1 MGTGTSY
8 GHRFVLDCGFGGGS
22 GRASARPDDVEDAA
36 RRYLIHFSLA
46 NDVIYS
52 IDRAYVVTSVSP
64 SVERVL
70 GYRPEELVG
79 RPFYELKVVPDE
91 DVEKAIR
98 EIERV
103 LGGEKIVSS
112 TYRFITRQGDLRY
125 GEVSGVPYMRFGKPV
140 EVISV
145 ARDITERVEMEQ
157 ILRQSE
163 ERFRAVFDSA
173 RDCIFMKDTDLR
185 YTFVNPYMERLV
197 GRPSKDIVGRTDS
210 DLFGDDAPHDTTGTD
225 RMALAGEEVEHEC
238 TWTVPSGNVIL
249 HMVKVPVRDGSLGIT
264 GLCGIARDI
273 TERRIAEQRLV
284 KKEQELAS
292 QARRLEEMNIAL
304 KVLWETSEK
313 EKRQTLGI
321 IAARIR
327 RSLAPH
333 LELLQQAL
341 RDERGA
347 AILSVVKA
355 NLEEVLALDSSPY
368 IRLTKRLTP
377 MELKVA
383 DLIRMGKSSK

>member
-1 MGTGTSY
+1 
-8 GHRFVLDCGFGGGS
+8 
-22 GRASARPDDVEDAA
+22 
-36 RRYLIHFSLA
+36 
-46 NDVIYS
+46 
-52 IDRAYVVTSVSP
+52 
-64 SVERVL
+64 
-70 GYRPEELVG
+70 
-79 RPFYELKVVPDE
+79 
-91 DVEKAIR
+91 
-98 EIERV
+98 
-103 LGGEKIVSS
+103 
-112 TYRFITRQGDLRY
+112 
-125 GEVSGVPYMRFGKPV
+125 
-140 EVISV
+140 
-145 ARDITERVEMEQ
+145 
-157 ILRQSE
+157 
-163 ERFRAVFDSA
+163 
-173 RDCIFMKDTDLR
+173 
-185 YTFVNPYMERLV
+185 
-197 GRPSKDIVGRTDS
+197 
-210 DLFGDDAPHDTTGTD
+210 
-225 RMALAGEEVEHEC
+225 
-238 TWTVPSGNVIL
+238 VPSGNVIL

-383 DLIRMGKSSK
+383 DLIRMGKSSKEIASVLGVSTHAVSFHRANIRRKCNLRNARRNLRAHLLSLDEDSEVTGST